1 MTKKITLSTYSLF
14 LSAILLAVLLGGLF
28 LQIRYDGFNAVSC
41 LLLAILWILC
51 CSTLLFSPLSVSL
64 ESDRLCVN
72 FALRYR
78 SFALSDI
85 RSVSLCAPTMGTQ
98 RICGSGGFFGY
109 YGWFAERDLG
119 KYFAYHGKAS
129 DCFLVTLKNG
139 KKYMLGCRDAHEMV
153 SAIRTQL
160 P

>member
-1 MTKKITLSTYSLF
+1 MTKKITLSAYSLF

-72 FALRYR
+72 FALR
-78 SFALSDI
+78 
-85 RSVSLCAPTMGTQ
+85 
-98 RICGSGGFFGY
+98 
-109 YGWFAERDLG
+109 
-119 KYFAYHGKAS
+119 
-129 DCFLVTLKNG
+129 
-139 KKYMLGCRDAHEMV
+139 CRDAHEMV